1 MVSTLPMHVLTLNA
15 DAQGL
20 FKLLL
25 IHAGPT
31 EFIYY
36 WLHRALHLH
45 SLYARYH
52 PGGDPGENWWFL
64 QSAPVHLPPEAGA
77 I

>member
-1 MVSTLPMHVLTLNA
+1 MHFLTLNA

-45 SLYARYH
+45 SLYARYGAPH
-52 PGGDPGENWWFL
+52 RERDSERMRENLAPDDDYLAYCKPGL
-64 QSAPVHLPPEAGA
+64 YA
-77 I
+77 